1 MKKYIMCSEVKQ
13 TICYNE
19 KLGERFIAY
28 CKNANFPNAE
38 IWAVPEYDFKF
49 ITGVPTSKL
58 HKMVNSFV
66 KALEKSGETIIFELS
81 TEDNWPN
88 KIIKLCFDI

>member
-13 TICYNE
+13 TICYND

-28 CKNANFPNAE
+28 CKNAKFPNEE
-38 IWAVPEYDFKF
+38 IWTVSEYDLKL
-49 ITGVPTSKL
+49 ITGVSTSKL

-66 KALEKSGETIIFELS
+66 RALEKSGETIIFELS
-81 TEDNWPN
+81 TEDSWPN

>member
-1 MKKYIMCSEVKQ
+1 MKKYISCSEVQQ

-28 CKNANFPNAE
+28 CKNANCPNAA
-38 IWAVPEYDFKF
+38 IWTVPEYDFKF
-49 ITGVPTSKL
+49 ITGVPMSKL
-58 HKMVNSFV
+58 NKLVNSFV
-66 KALEKSGETIIFELS
+66 KTLEKSGERIVFELS
-81 TEDNWPN
+81 TEYSWPH

>member
-1 MKKYIMCSEVKQ
+1 MKKYILCSEVKQ

-28 CKNANFPNAE
+28 CKNANFPNTE
-38 IWAVPEYDFKF
+38 IRTVPEYDFKF
-49 ITGVPTSKL
+49 ITGIPTSKL

-66 KALEKSGETIIFELS
+66 KALEKSGESIIFEIIA
-81 TEDNWPN
+81 EDNWPN
-88 KIIKLCFDI
+88 IIRRLCFDI